1 MSGAQIGGIVGGTIG
16 FVASGFNPMGAQI
29 GYAIGASVGA
39 YVDPVRT
46 YGPRIGDS
54 SAQTSSVG
62 GVIPFG
68 FGTFTTAGNL
78 IWRDPKLR
86 EIAKTQRQGK
96 GGGAKST
103 TYTYTR
109 SYAVGICR
117 GPIYGVKW
125 IKRNGK
131 KVYTTDP
138 AATQEEKQASAKFA
152 AKLKIYLGTETQMP
166 DPTIVAVEGM
176 ANVPGHRGLAYI
188 VVEHDDL
195 TDLGGAVPQ
204 YEFCVQATPPDVY
217 LASQPYPQKFSDAAA
232 TSVKFSGGD
241 LKRMIVYAEP
251 SPDSAVTS
259 VTFLEGETRSTVV
272 KRSFEDAS
280 QAVVYFVAGELKS
293 VIQHLE
299 NTTDVAAPTVVFAN
313 GEISRVIVY
322 PEPLQDHAASSIT
335 FVSGELKIP

>member
-1 MSGAQIGGIVGGTIG
+1 MSGAQIGGVIGGIVGTFFGMPQ
-16 FVASGFNPMGAQI
+16 V
-29 GYAIGASVGA
+29 GYALGAAIGG

-46 YGPRIGDS
+46 HGPRISDA

-86 EIAKTQRQGK
+86 EQAKHQRQGK
-96 GGGAKST
+96 GGGVKST

-109 SYAVGICR
+109 SYAIGICR

-204 YEFCVQATPPDVY
+204 YEFCVQASPPEAY
-217 LASQPYPQKFSDAAA
+217 LTSVPYPVHYGPEAIAPSSLSYSRGLMKELWGTAPIGVVGPTSEVLGGVLRSIYWETELFPEAVMPVPEIRSGRLFAPLKTYDNGIEAVAPQVEVRSGLLRVALRTSNMA
-232 TSVKFSGGD
+232 TEAVAPSAELISGR
-241 LKRMIVYAEP
+241 LY
-251 SPDSAVTS
+251 
-259 VTFLEGETRSTVV
+259 
-272 KRSFEDAS
+272 
-280 QAVVYFVAGELKS
+280 
-293 VIQHLE
+293 
-299 NTTDVAAPTVVFAN
+299 
-313 GEISRVIVY
+313 
-322 PEPLQDHAASSIT
+322 
-335 FVSGELKIP
+335 

>member
-1 MSGAQIGGIVGGTIG
+1 MSGAQIGGVIGGIVGTFFGMPQ
-16 FVASGFNPMGAQI
+16 V
-29 GYAIGASVGA
+29 GYALGAAIGG

-46 YGPRIGDS
+46 HGPRIGDS

-86 EIAKTQRQGK
+86 EQAKHQRQGK
-96 GGGAKST
+96 GGGVKST

-109 SYAVGICR
+109 SYAIGICR

-204 YEFCVQATPPDVY
+204 YEFCVQASPPEAY
-217 LASQPYPQKFSDAAA
+217 LTSIPYPVSGRECVGLSSRPVAGQLR
-232 TSVKFSGGD
+232 TLVIERQNWETVGVSVVPV
-241 LKRMIVYAEP
+241 M
-251 SPDSAVTS
+251 
-259 VTFLEGETRSTVV
+259 GELRDRYV
-272 KRSFEDAS
+272 KRPVWDSMGLTVTPVGG
-280 QAVVYFVAGELKS
+280 QLKS
-293 VIQHLE
+293 VKVDYE
-299 NTTDVAAPTVVFAN
+299 DR
-313 GEISRVIVY
+313 EITGVTASPIGGRLKEVLITIDSDEAVGFSIRATGGR
-322 PEPLQDHAASSIT
+322 LQ
-335 FVSGELKIP
+335 

>member
-204 YEFCVQATPPDVY
+204 YEFAVIATAVAYATSPPYVMEDVVELRASAVAIGMLNVSQPTSTDSTLLAAMPVEIENRLMRQVQSVAAGQIAASAMPVELENRRMRTVQQVCAGEIGLVASPVELEVLKTRAVLNRSQIPAAAVSATPV
-217 LASQPYPQKFSDAAA
+217 S
-232 TSVKFSGGD
+232 
-241 LKRMIVYAEP
+241 IE
-251 SPDSAVTS
+251 VT
-259 VTFLEGETRSTVV
+259 L
-272 KRSFEDAS
+272 
-280 QAVVYFVAGELKS
+280 
-293 VIQHLE
+293 
-299 NTTDVAAPTVVFAN
+299 P
-313 GEISRVIVY
+313 
-322 PEPLQDHAASSIT
+322 
-335 FVSGELKIP
+335 